1 MKVVS
6 EVMSVH
12 VHVLGT
18 EDTVESAARLML
30 REDIGSVPVHDGGKL
45 VGMLTDRD
53 IVVRGIAAGHDADTR
68 IGELMSSGV
77 KYCYETDTVEAVARN
92 MGELGVRRL
101 PVVDAEKRLV
111 GFVSLANIASADNAG
126 ATDSLLEGVAQPH

>member
-18 EDTVESAARLML
+18 ADTVESAARLML

-45 VGMLTDRD
+45 VGMITDRD
-53 IVVRGIAAGHDADTR
+53 IVVRGIAEGRDGATP
-68 IGELMSSGV
+68 IGDLMSAGV
-77 KYCYETDTVEAVARN
+77 KYCYASDTVEAVARN

>member
-30 REDIGSVPVHDGGKL
+30 REDIGSVPVHDDGKL

-68 IGELMSSGV
+68 IGDLMSPGV